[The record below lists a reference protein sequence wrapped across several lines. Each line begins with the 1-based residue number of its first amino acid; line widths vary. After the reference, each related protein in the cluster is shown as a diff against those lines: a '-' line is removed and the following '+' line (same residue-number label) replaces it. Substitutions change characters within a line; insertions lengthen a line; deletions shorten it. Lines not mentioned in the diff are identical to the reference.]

1 MNDNSLAT
9 RVALIQSNRT
19 WSSLEEVALAVSVA
33 SATERRLYVE
43 RRADRFRW
51 GLVHTGGAY
60 PLLRITARFLGVDHY
75 RIVVGFRTLPDGSAL
90 LCEDPDQVD
99 EPDEWAILDLPLS
112 IPADATAE
120 LIAATITVGLG
131 TA

>member
-1 MNDNSLAT
+1 MVTARGGGAR
-9 RVALIQSNRT
+9 RVGGQR
-19 WSSLEEVALAVSVA
+19 AV
-33 SATERRLYVE
+33 RQLYVE

-51 GLVHTGGAY
+51 GLVHPGGGY
-60 PLLRITARFLGVDHY
+60 PLLRITARFLGVDHH
-75 RIVVGFRTLPDGSAL
+75 RIFVGFRTLPDGSAL

-112 IPADATAE
+112 ISAGAAAE
-120 LIAATITVGLG
+120 LIAAAITVGFG